1 VESEAC
7 AEMRRWGKAGGYAI
21 NGHASATKKSNSRPA
36 CRRQIRVAL
45 AGELDCLGLATR
57 SRRRFRNV
65 APAERVPGDLNLV
78 VSSCSQATSFSAVT
92 PLLLKSP
99 ALGALT
105 PPKRRI
111 KRPALRAG
119 CAFSI
124 FSKEAG
130 VFQQFVKTP
139 PPPRKKAT
147 GGRGDFKE
155 KIIMNTQPIWPSV
168 TVEETVITPNARER
182 LNPEDVAAALGLHA
196 WHDWKD
202 WADGEV
208 MQREVAVYEGNT
220 VVRGYHDRNGT
231 KFWIITA
238 PDRST
243 NTVFLAEDY

>member
-1 VESEAC
+1 
-7 AEMRRWGKAGGYAI
+7 
-21 NGHASATKKSNSRPA
+21 
-36 CRRQIRVAL
+36 
-45 AGELDCLGLATR
+45 
-57 SRRRFRNV
+57 
-65 APAERVPGDLNLV
+65 
-78 VSSCSQATSFSAVT
+78 
-92 PLLLKSP
+92 
-99 ALGALT
+99 
-105 PPKRRI
+105 
-111 KRPALRAG
+111 
-119 CAFSI
+119 
-124 FSKEAG
+124 
-130 VFQQFVKTP
+130 
-139 PPPRKKAT
+139 
-147 GGRGDFKE
+147 
-155 KIIMNTQPIWPSV
+155 MNTQPIWPSV